1 MMRRMVLGLLIAGI
15 AVSVTACGI
24 LGGGSD
30 LTGKTWKW
38 EASTTAVPASQSVT
52 PEPRN
57 YTITFNSDG
66 TYEGK
71 ADCNQIAG
79 SYTVSGSSLT
89 IEAGP
94 STMAF
99 CGEESLDQLFLAGLL
114 STTTYKINAGSLIL
128 SNEAG
133 DTMTFTS

>member
-1 MMRRMVLGLLIAGI
+1 MLRRTVLGLMIAGI
-15 AVSVTACGI
+15 AVSVAACGI

-30 LTGKTWKW
+30 LTGKTWRW
-38 EASTTAVPASQSVT
+38 VSSTTAAPASQSVV
-52 PEPRN
+52 PDPLS

-66 TYEGK
+66 TYAGK

-99 CGEESLDQLFLAGLL
+99 CGEGSLDQVFVAGLL
-114 STTTYKINAGSLIL
+114 STTTYKINAGSLTL
-128 SNEAG
+128 TTEAG
-133 DTMTFTS
+133 DTLTFNS

>member
-1 MMRRMVLGLLIAGI
+1 MLRRVVLGLLIAGI
-15 AVSVTACGI
+15 AVSVAACGI

-30 LTGKTWKW
+30 LTGKSWRW
-38 EASTTAVPASQSVT
+38 VSSTTAVPANLSVV
-52 PEPRN
+52 PNPLN
-57 YTITFNSDG
+57 YTVTFNSDG

-94 STMAF
+94 STLAF
-99 CGEESLDQLFLAGLL
+99 CGEESLDQAFLGGLL
-114 STTTYKINAGSLIL
+114 STTSYKINAGALTL
-128 SNEAG
+128 TTEAG
-133 DTMTFTS
+133 DTMTFNS